1 VSFIGELFNVDV
13 IKGPVIKVCAKSMFE
28 NFLNSYLINEL
39 NEAHDQLEGIV
50 VLYDK
55 GLFLKFILKIK
66 KNI

>member
-1 VSFIGELFNVDV
+1 MSFIGELFNVDV